1 MLRGDNFVVKIQN
14 FHIFSRQV
22 HLDST
27 AYNHIDQFSNNSN
40 AYILLYYLGKPP
52 SLLWSNDVNMRL
64 DTASGLSL
72 YEHVS
77 LPLLLQE
84 SVAAALTSQ

>member
-1 MLRGDNFVVKIQN
+1 M
-14 FHIFSRQV
+14 

-27 AYNHIDQFSNNSN
+27 AYNHIDQFSNNSD
-40 AYILLYYLGKPP
+40 AYILLYYLGTSP
-52 SLLWSNDVNMRL
+52 SLIWSHDMNMRL